1 MGYKIEIIF
10 NKFSKKECYDGK
22 QIYPLWAL
30 ERYGISGDT
39 FVIFRGSMRLEQ
51 QEMIDVKDIVRE
63 KALADILISSDDC
76 IHFII
81 EMFDD
86 QPANLKI
93 AYHRLHL
100 LAFITQRILERE
112 LAVEIIKK
120 GTDLYYTEKKINVG
134 IATSSSNST
143 KIHFGLNIV
152 SSGVPAYVK
161 AIGLQEIKNNISLEN
176 IAKMIA
182 ESFVAELKA
191 ISEDTVKSRTF

>member
-1 MGYKIEIIF
+1 MF
-10 NKFSKKECYDGK
+10 NEFSKKECYDGK

-63 KALADILISSDDC
+63 KDLAEILISGDDC

-86 QPANLKI
+86 QPANLKVT
-93 AYHRLHL
+93 YHRLHL
-100 LAFITQRILERE
+100 LAFITQRILEKE
-112 LAVEIIKK
+112 LSIEIVKK
-120 GTDLYYTEKKINVG
+120 GTDLYYNKKKINVG
-134 IATSSSNST
+134 IATSSNNST
-143 KIHFGLNIV
+143 KIHFGLNVV
-152 SSGVPAYVK
+152 S
-161 AIGLQEIKNNISLEN
+161 I
-176 IAKMIA
+176 
-182 ESFVAELKA
+182 KA